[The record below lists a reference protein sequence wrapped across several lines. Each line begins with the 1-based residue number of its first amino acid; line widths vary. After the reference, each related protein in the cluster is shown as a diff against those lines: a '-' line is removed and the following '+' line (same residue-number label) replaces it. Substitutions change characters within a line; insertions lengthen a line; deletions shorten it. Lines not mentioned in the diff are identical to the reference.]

1 MKRIENIKRLNI
13 VVILFL
19 IFLLFLIQPSF
30 SYFKLTKENPDA
42 IVLETVELSYT
53 ITSSSLSNNQMTI
66 PENSIQQIVIE
77 LVSGNSRET
86 EYEVYY
92 QILGSLS
99 DEEKKNIAVNCIE
112 NESKGLPSGTIS
124 SSGTKELVIVIENKN
139 DDAVTIEI
147 GCQGGLVGRDLVLE
161 QGETIPVISTALLV
175 DVIKEEAVLDN
186 IASTYVTNP
195 TGIDFSQISS
205 DTNGKGLY
213 ILHGTESDEYPIMYY
228 RGAVENNNVKFANL
242 CWKMV
247 RTTETGGVKLIYNGV
262 PDENGACTA
271 TGSFATI
278 GDSAFNSAR
287 TDNTYV
293 GYMYGKAGSNVYEE
307 THANIHD
314 SVIKGVIDKW
324 YEENMTSYTDK
335 LEDAIWCNDRSTV
348 PDNNYPGSGAG
359 TETTSYG
366 ARNRLINNKLPILE
380 CVNENDRF
388 TVSAENGNGALTY
401 PVALLT
407 ADEKAYAG
415 AVFPIANTSYYLYHG
430 DDNCWLLSPY
440 FFYESTAYGFAGFV
454 KTSVNLYANFLTTPN
469 GVRPTISLKS
479 GTKIIY
485 GGEGTI
491 VNPYIVM

>member
-1 MKRIENIKRLNI
+1 MKRIENIKRLSI

-53 ITSSSLSNNQMTI
+53 ITSSSLSNNQITVSG
-66 PENSIQQIVIE
+66 NSTQQIVIE

-86 EYEVYY
+86 EYKVYY

-99 DEEKKNIAVNCIE
+99 DEEKKNITVNCIE

-195 TGIDFSQISS
+195 TGIDFSQASS

-213 ILHGTESDEYPIMYY
+213 ILHGTENDEYPIMYY
-228 RGAVENNNVKFANL
+228 RGAVENNNVKFANF
-242 CWKMV
+242 CWKIV
-247 RTTETGGVKLIYNGV
+247 RTTETGGVKLIYNGK
-262 PDENGACTA
+262 PNEYGQCTA
-271 TGSFATI
+271 TGSATTI
-278 GDSAFNSAR
+278 TTSAYN
-287 TDNTYV
+287 TNYNDNAYA
-293 GYMYGKAGSNVYEE
+293 GYMYGKTGSNSYEE
-307 THANIHD
+307 THANINN
-314 SVIKGVIDKW
+314 SAIKIVIDNW
-324 YEENMTSYTDK
+324 YQQNMTSYTEK
-335 LEDAIWCNDRSTV
+335 LEDTVWCNDRSLS
-348 PDNNYPGSGAG
+348 SGTG
-359 TETTSYG
+359 IGNSITYYSTY
-366 ARNRLINNKLPILE
+366 NRLYANRNPSLT
-380 CVNENDRF
+380 CVNTNDQF
-388 TVSAENGNGALTY
+388 TVSEKNGNGALTY
-401 PVALLT
+401 PIALLT
-407 ADEKAYAG
+407 ADEIAYAG
-415 AVFPIANTSYYLYHG
+415 GVLLADSTSYLYSG
-430 DDNCWLLSPY
+430 DTWWSLSPSY
-440 FFYESTAYGFAGFV
+440 FPDSFYILTFYMY
-454 KTSVNLYANFLTTPN
+454 TSGILSNYRVGNSF
-469 GVRPTISLKS
+469 GVRPAISLKA

-485 GGEGTI
+485 GGDGTTT
-491 VNPYIVM
+491 NPYTIF